1 MRFDFT
7 DLRLFLAV
15 ADAGSITHGAANV
28 GLSLAAASD
37 RLREMEATGQVRLLE
52 RGRRGV
58 ALTEAGEAL
67 SHHAREI
74 LHQVALMRGEL
85 GRHAKGIRASIRVVA
100 NTAAIVEVLPIRLSP
115 WLAAHPQVDVDLRER
130 QSHEIARSIA
140 AGFADI
146 GILSDAAANEELLL
160 KPFAV
165 SKLVVVSAQ
174 THALAAQREVRFS
187 GLAEEYFVGLE
198 GGALQ
203 DHIDAQADRLGV
215 KLRYRIRLRTFES
228 ICLAASAGV
237 GVAIVPETVARRRKR
252 TFSISITPLLDDW
265 ARRHLSVCVAANL
278 DLSPIAQDLFNHLT
292 KRMT

>member
-1 MRFDFT
+1 MRFDFI

-15 ADAGSITHGAANV
+15 ADAGSITHGAADV

-74 LHQVALMRGEL
+74 LDQAARMRGDL
-85 GRHAKGIRASIRVVA
+85 SLYAKGVRATIRVVA
-100 NTAAIVEVLPIRLSP
+100 NTAAMVEALPTRLSP
-115 WLAAHPQVDVDLRER
+115 WLAAHPQVDVELRER
-130 QSHEIARSIA
+130 QSHEIARSVA

-146 GILSDAAANEELLL
+146 GVLSNEATHEGLLL

-165 SKLVVVSAQ
+165 SRLAVVSAKA
-174 THALAAQREVRFS
+174 HWLAAEKEIRFPQIV
-187 GLAEEYFVGLE
+187 EEHFVGLE
-198 GGALQ
+198 RGALQ
-203 DHIDAQADRLGV
+203 DHIDAQADRLAI

-228 ICLAASAGV
+228 ICSAAGAGV
-237 GVAIVPETVARRRKR
+237 GIAIVPETVARRCKR
-252 TFSISITPLLDDW
+252 TLSLCVTPLMDTW
-265 ARRHLSVCVAANL
+265 AQRHLSVCIPANR
-278 DLSPIAQDLFNHLT
+278 DVPPIARQLFDYLASA
-292 KRMT
+292 

>member
-15 ADAGSITHGAANV
+15 ADAGSITHGAADI

-100 NTAAIVEVLPIRLSP
+100 NTAAIVEVLPTRLSP

-160 KPFAV
+160 RPFAV

-174 THALAAQREVRFS
+174 THALAAQREVRLS

-252 TFSISITPLLDDW
+252 TFPISITPLLDAW
-265 ARRHLSVCVAANL
+265 ACRHLSVCVAANL
-278 DLSPIAQDLFNHLT
+278 GVSPIAQDLFSHLT
-292 KRMT
+292 NRMI

>member
-15 ADAGSITHGAANV
+15 ADAGSITHGAADI

-74 LHQVALMRGEL
+74 LNQAALMRGEL
-85 GRHAKGIRASIRVVA
+85 GRYAKGIRASIRVVA
-100 NTAAIVEVLPIRLSP
+100 NTAAIVEVLPARLSP

-130 QSHEIARSIA
+130 QSHEIARSVA

-146 GILSDAAANEELLL
+146 GVLSDAAANEELVL

-174 THALAAQREVRFS
+174 THWLAAEKEVRFS

-203 DHIDAQADRLGV
+203 GHIDVQADRFGV
-215 KLRYRIRLRTFES
+215 KLQYRIRLRTFEA
-228 ICLAASAGV
+228 ICSAASDGV
-237 GVAIVPETVARRRKR
+237 GVAIVPETVARRCKR
-252 TFSISITPLLDDW
+252 TSRISITPLVDAW
-265 ARRHLSVCVAANL
+265 ARRHLSVCVAASLDVTPTAQNL
-278 DLSPIAQDLFNHLT
+278 FDHLASA
-292 KRMT
+292 

>member
-15 ADAGSITHGAANV
+15 ADAGSITHGAADV

-74 LHQVALMRGEL
+74 LDQAARMRGEL
-85 GRHAKGIRASIRVVA
+85 SLYAKGVRATIRVVA
-100 NTAAIVEVLPIRLSP
+100 NTAAMVEALPTQLSP

-130 QSHEIARSIA
+130 QSHEIARSVA
-140 AGFADI
+140 AGFAEI
-146 GILSDAAANEELLL
+146 GVLSDAATNDGLLL

-165 SKLVVVSAQ
+165 SKLAVVSAKA
-174 THALAAQREVRFS
+174 HWLADEKEVRFPQI
-187 GLAEEYFVGLE
+187 AEEYFVGLE
-198 GGALQ
+198 RGALQ
-203 DHIDAQADRLGV
+203 DHIDAQADRLAI

-228 ICLAASAGV
+228 ICSAAGAGV
-237 GVAIVPETVARRRKR
+237 GIAIVPETVARRCKR
-252 TFSISITPLLDDW
+252 TLRLCVTPLVDTW
-265 ARRHLSVCVAANL
+265 AQRHLSVCISARRDVP
-278 DLSPIAQDLFNHLT
+278 PIARKLFDHLT
-292 KRMT
+292 SA

>member
-15 ADAGSITHGAANV
+15 ADAGSITHGAADV

-58 ALTEAGEAL
+58 TLTEAGEAL

-74 LHQVALMRGEL
+74 LHQAALMRGEL
-85 GRHAKGIRASIRVVA
+85 GRYAKGIRASIRVVA
-100 NTAAIVEVLPIRLSP
+100 NTAAIVEVLPTRLSP

-146 GILSDAAANEELLL
+146 GILSDAAVNEELLL

-174 THALAAQREVRFS
+174 THSLAAEKEVRFS
-187 GLAEEYFVGLE
+187 DLTEEYFVGLE

-203 DHIDAQADRLGV
+203 DHIDVQADRLGV

-228 ICLAASAGV
+228 ICSAASDGV
-237 GVAIVPETVARRRKR
+237 GVAIVPETVARRCKR
-252 TFSISITPLLDDW
+252 TFPISITPVKDAW
-265 ARRHLSVCVAANL
+265 ARRQLSVCVAASL
-278 DLSPIAQDLFNHLT
+278 DLTPTARDLFDHLT
-292 KRMT
+292 SV

>member
-15 ADAGSITHGAANV
+15 ADAGSITHGAADV

-37 RLREMEATGQVRLLE
+37 RLKEMEAAGQVRLLE

-58 ALTEAGEAL
+58 VLTEAGEAL

-74 LHQVALMRGEL
+74 LHQAALMRGEL
-85 GRHAKGIRASIRVVA
+85 GRYAKGIRASIRVVA
-100 NTAAIVEVLPIRLSP
+100 NTAAIVELLPTRLSP
-115 WLAAHPQVDVDLRER
+115 WLAAHKQVDVDLRER
-130 QSHEIARSIA
+130 QSHEIARSVA

-146 GILSDAAANEELLL
+146 GILSEAAANEELLL

-165 SKLVVVSAQ
+165 SKLVMVSAR
-174 THALAAQREVRFS
+174 THPLASERQVPFI

-198 GGALQ
+198 ADALQ
-203 DHIDAQADRLGV
+203 DHIDLQAERLGV

-228 ICLAASAGV
+228 ICSAAGIGV
-237 GVAIVPETVARRRKR
+237 GIAIVPETIARRLRRTSPIAITPLRDTWARRR
-252 TFSISITPLLDDW
+252 
-265 ARRHLSVCVAANL
+265 LSVCIAAGR
-278 DLSPIAQDLFNHLT
+278 DITPTAQDLFDHLT
-292 KRMT
+292 TAG